1 MDDPRFEWIAKQ
13 VYQALDISEKEVFED
28 FLESE
33 DGLYERQ
40 LSKFLNDTPDDNES
54 SVIFYK
60 VIREEEEDV
69 VVECGNM
76 LYCFFNVFCSKLS
89 T

>member
-13 VYQALDISEKEVFED
+13 VYQALNISEKEVFED

-40 LSKFLNDTPDDNES
+40 LSKFLNDTPEDNES

-69 VVECGNM
+69 VVECCNM

>member
-40 LSKFLNDTPDDNES
+40 LSKFLNDTPEDNES

-76 LYCFFNVFCSKLS
+76 L
-89 T
+89 